1 MNSLDRSGA
10 RIMKTSASDAAPVTP
25 PADSIEFP
33 FADYPAPG
41 TATQVADGI
50 FWFSTPVPFV
60 SLKQINLWLLRDGP
74 GWTMIDCGY
83 GKQDV
88 REQLE
93 QVWSK
98 VLEGRPVTRLI
109 ITHFHPDHA
118 GNSAYICRRWGLRPW
133 MSQAE
138 WLTAH
143 LARIDQDTD
152 AMTSRAI
159 FYRRHGLD
167 EALVSQ
173 FLSEVLP
180 YKDGVDLP
188 PDYRRLHNGD
198 ELAIDGGQWRVIVG
212 GGHSPEHV
220 SLYSSER
227 RILIAGDQILP
238 AITTNVSTWSTEPE
252 FDAVGAFLATC
263 KTFLDLLHADT
274 LVLPSHRKPFFN
286 ARRRLQELSVH
297 HAERLNLILAAGHE
311 IAAGDLIGTLFRSG
325 LDGHQ
330 IGFAMGEAIAHL
342 NHLVALGHLR
352 MIEDRRSVRYRRVG
366 SNAVR
371 VAPVFN

>member
-1 MNSLDRSGA
+1 
-10 RIMKTSASDAAPVTP
+10 MKMATSNAELLTP
-25 PADSIEFP
+25 PIGSIESP

-41 TATQVADGI
+41 TATEVADGI
-50 FWFSTPVPFV
+50 FWISTPVPFAA
-60 SLKQINLWLLRDGP
+60 LRQINLWLLCDGA

-83 GKQDV
+83 GLPAV

-93 QVWSK
+93 EVWYK
-98 VLEGRPVTRLI
+98 VLEGRPITRLI
-109 ITHFHPDHA
+109 ITHFHPDHV
-118 GNSAYICRRWGLRPW
+118 GNSGFVCERWGLRPW
-133 MSQAE
+133 MSEAE

-143 LARIDQDTD
+143 LACVDDAG
-152 AMTSRAI
+152 AMTSRAL
-159 FYRRHGLD
+159 FYRRHGLS

-188 PDYRRLHNGD
+188 PDYRRLRDGD
-198 ELAIDGGQWRVIVG
+198 ELTIDGRQWRVIVG

-220 SLYSSER
+220 SLYSPDR

-252 FDAVGAFLATC
+252 FDAVGAFLDTC
-263 KTFLDLLHADT
+263 KVFFDLLPKDT

-286 ARRRLQELSVH
+286 PRRRLQELSLH
-297 HAERLNLILAAGHE
+297 HAERLNLILAAGNE
-311 IAAGDLIGTLFRSG
+311 ITAGDLMALMFRPG

-330 IGFAMGEAIAHL
+330 IGFAAGEAIAHL
-342 NHLVALGHLR
+342 NHLVALGHLQ
-352 MIEDRRSVRYRRVG
+352 MVEDRTGIRFRRVSSG
-366 SNAVR
+366 AVG
-371 VAPVFN
+371 VAPVLV